1 MENIFQVV
9 VRCCRSGQGFCTQKQ
24 RRESHAFSAT
34 SSPFWPE
41 LASGVGLKAN
51 EHRDL
56 HWHVKGRGLVYGLLL
71 RMLRGVSIVQTCHK
85 SSHHVIMSICGMR
98 HTIAYPYR
106 KGVCRSGPSIIAR
119 CVCVCVCVRVTVPL
133 FLGLSPPQPRVY
145 RVHRVYHTPHPARVS
160 AGGRRCASS
169 GNSSS
174 PPRSARPSADPFVL
188 SRARRSRRVSKRPDG
203 GAGVPTLGCS
213 EGEELDCPG

>member
-119 CVCVCVCVRVTVPL
+119 CVCVCACHCASFSWTFATPATRLPR
-133 FLGLSPPQPRVY
+133 PPRL
-145 RVHRVYHTPHPARVS
+145 PHPTPGPGLGRGAAMRFIGELIES
-160 AGGRRCASS
+160 ATI
-169 GNSSS
+169 
-174 PPRSARPSADPFVL
+174 SAPF
-188 SRARRSRRVSKRPDG
+188 S
-203 GAGVPTLGCS
+203 
-213 EGEELDCPG
+213 